1 MKSVSP
7 GTLTVKEDVSEIS
20 NKKISRDIERQ
31 TERER
36 EKERQ
41 RERATE

>member
-1 MKSVSP
+1 MLPANSEMKSVSP
-7 GTLTVKEDVSEIS
+7 GTLTVKENVSEIS

-31 TERER
+31 
-36 EKERQ
+36 